1 MNQALLVDDHP
12 LIRQALRNVLRA
24 AQSRLTITEAETL
37 ASARAILATNPGIDL
52 ILLDLQL
59 PDCDGFEGLLS
70 LRSDYPRIPVVI
82 VSANL
87 DDGVAGRA
95 MAFGA
100 ASYIPKSSTCSD
112 IDRAVK
118 AALSGHFWSPLP
130 VTPTTNSTPIDLIK
144 SLSPAQLRILMCLN
158 RGMSNKQ
165 IAHKMNLTEGTV
177 KGYTTALYRKLGVSS
192 RTQAIILAHEVLV
205 HPIEH

>member
-1 MNQALLVDDHP
+1 MSQALLVDDHP
-12 LIRQALRNVLRA
+12 LFRQALSSILRA
-24 AQSRLTITEAETL
+24 AQSRLTIAEAETL
-37 ASARAILATNPGIDL
+37 ASARAILETNPSIDL
-52 ILLDLQL
+52 ILLDMQL

-70 LRSDYPRIPVVI
+70 LRSQFPRVPVVM

-95 MAFGA
+95 LAFGA
-100 ASYIPKSSTCSD
+100 AGYIPKSSTCSD

-118 AALSGHFWSPLP
+118 AALSGQFWSPLP
-130 VTPTTNSTPIDLIK
+130 VAATAHSAHIDLIK
-144 SLSPAQLRILMCLN
+144 SLSPAQLRILMSLN

-165 IAHKMNLTEGTV
+165 IAYEMNLTEGTV

-192 RTQAIILAHEVLV
+192 RTQAIILAHDVLV
-205 HPIEH
+205 QPIEH

>member
-52 ILLDLQL
+52 ILLDMQL

-95 MAFGA
+95 LAFGA
-100 ASYIPKSSTCSD
+100 AGYIPKSSTCSD

-118 AALSGHFWSPLP
+118 AALSGQFWSPLP
-130 VTPTTNSTPIDLIK
+130 GTPTTNSTHIDLIK
-144 SLSPAQLRILMCLN
+144 SLSPAQLRILMSLN

-192 RTQAIILAHEVLV
+192 RTQAVILAHEVLV